1 MENASFNNLNI
12 ITMTDYDIDY
22 YRVADAIEYLTNNF
36 KNQPD
41 LNEVAR
47 QAHLSPAHFQRIFTE
62 WAGVSPKK
70 FMQYLSLD
78 YLRNRIFDTANL
90 NQAADLVGFSTQS
103 RVYDLF
109 VSIEGVTPN
118 EYKTYGQGLEIQY
131 GFHQTPFGACFIAI
145 TEKGLC
151 ALSFVDEVS
160 KQATFQAFLDKWQ
173 AAKLVLNAQNT
184 EGVLQKIFDPHS
196 TDKIHVWIQGTNF
209 QLKVWEAL
217 LKIPQ
222 GSVTTYQKIAD
233 CIQNPKAVRAVGTA
247 IGSNPIAYLI
257 PCHRVIKSTG
267 AIGEYHWGS
276 TRKKAI
282 LGWEMAKV

>member
-1 MENASFNNLNI
+1 MIKNSENL
-12 ITMTDYDIDY
+12 DYH
-22 YRVADAIEYLTNNF
+22 RVAEAIEYLTDNF

-47 QAHLSPAHFQRIFTE
+47 QVHLSPSHFQRIFTE

-78 YLRNRIFDTANL
+78 YLRERIFDTNNL
-90 NQAADLVGFSTQS
+90 HQAADLVGFSTQS

-131 GFHQTPFGACFIAI
+131 GFHQTPFGECFIAMA
-145 TEKGLC
+145 EKGLC
-151 ALSFVDEVS
+151 ALSFVDETS
-160 KQATFQAFLDKWQ
+160 KEATFQAFLEKWQ

-184 EGVLQKIFDPHS
+184 EGVMGQIFDPNA
-196 TDKIHVWIQGTNF
+196 TNNINLWIQGTNF

-222 GSVTTYQKIAD
+222 GSVSTYQKIAD
-233 CIQNPKAVRAVGTA
+233 SIQNPKAVRAVGTA

-282 LGWEMAKV
+282 IGYEMSKTSNI

>member
-1 MENASFNNLNI
+1 MIAQ
-12 ITMTDYDIDY
+12 DVDY
-22 YRVADAIEYLTNNF
+22 YRVAEAIKYLTDNF
-36 KNQPD
+36 KSQPD
-41 LNEVAR
+41 LTDVAR
-47 QAHLSPAHFQRIFTE
+47 QVHLSPSHFQRIFTE

-78 YLRNRIFDTANL
+78 YLRERIFDTQNL

-118 EYKTYGQGLEIQY
+118 EYKTFGQGLEIQY
-131 GFHQTPFGACFIAI
+131 GFHQTPFGECFIAL
-145 TEKGLC
+145 TEKGIC
-151 ALSFVDEVS
+151 ALSFVDETN
-160 KQATFQAFLDKWQ
+160 KEQTFQAFMDKWQ
-173 AAKLVLNAQNT
+173 AAKLVLNTVYT
-184 EGVLQKIFDPHS
+184 EGVVQKVFDPTA

-222 GSVTTYQKIAD
+222 GSVSTYQKIAESVH
-233 CIQNPKAVRAVGTA
+233 NPKAVRAVGTA
-247 IGSNPIAYLI
+247 IGNNPIAFLI

-267 AIGEYHWGS
+267 VIGEYHWGN

>member
-1 MENASFNNLNI
+1 MIAQ
-12 ITMTDYDIDY
+12 DIDY
-22 YRVADAIEYLTNNF
+22 LRVAEAIEYLTDNF
-36 KNQPD
+36 KSQPD
-41 LNEVAR
+41 LTDVAR
-47 QAHLSPAHFQRIFTE
+47 QVHLSPSHFQRIFTK

-78 YLRNRIFDTANL
+78 YLRNRIFDTQNL

-118 EYKTYGQGLEIQY
+118 EYKTFGQGLEIQY
-131 GFHQTPFGACFIAI
+131 GFHQTPFGECFIAM
-145 TEKGLC
+145 TEKGIC
-151 ALSFVDEVS
+151 ALSFVDETN
-160 KQATFQAFLDKWQ
+160 KEQTFQTFMDKWQ
-173 AAKLVLNAQNT
+173 AAKLVLNTAHT
-184 EGVLQKIFDPHS
+184 EGGVHQIFDPNF

-222 GSVTTYQKIAD
+222 GSVSTYQKIAD
-233 CIQNPKAVRAVGTA
+233 SIQNPKAVRAVGTA
-247 IGSNPIAYLI
+247 IGSNPIAFLI

-267 AIGEYHWGS
+267 VIGEYHWGS

>member
-1 MENASFNNLNI
+1 MIAQ
-12 ITMTDYDIDY
+12 DVDY
-22 YRVADAIEYLTNNF
+22 YRVAEAIKYLTDNF
-36 KNQPD
+36 KSQPD
-41 LNEVAR
+41 LTDVAR
-47 QAHLSPAHFQRIFTE
+47 QVHLSSSHFQRIFTE

-78 YLRNRIFDTANL
+78 YLRERIFDTQNL

-118 EYKTYGQGLEIQY
+118 EYKTFGQGLEIQY
-131 GFHQTPFGACFIAI
+131 GFHQTPFGECFIAM
-145 TEKGLC
+145 TEKGIC
-151 ALSFVDEVS
+151 ALSFVDETN
-160 KQATFQAFLDKWQ
+160 KQQTFQAFMEKWQ
-173 AAKLVLNAQNT
+173 AAKLVLNAYNT
-184 EGVLQKIFDPHS
+184 EGVVQQIFEPS
-196 TDKIHVWIQGTNF
+196 FTDKIHVWIQGTNF

-222 GSVTTYQKIAD
+222 GSVSTYQKIAESVH
-233 CIQNPKAVRAVGTA
+233 NPKAVRAVGTA
-247 IGSNPIAYLI
+247 IGNNPIAFLI

-267 AIGEYHWGS
+267 VIGEYHWGN

>member
-1 MENASFNNLNI
+1 MVAQ
-12 ITMTDYDIDY
+12 DIDY
-22 YRVADAIEYLTNNF
+22 YRVAEAIEYLTDNF

-47 QAHLSPAHFQRIFTE
+47 QVHLSPSHFQRIFTE

-78 YLRNRIFDTANL
+78 YLRNRIFDTNNL
-90 NQAADLVGFSTQS
+90 NQAADLVGYSTQS

-131 GFHQTPFGACFIAI
+131 GFHQTPFGECFIAM

-151 ALSFVDEVS
+151 ALSFVDETS
-160 KQATFQAFLDKWQ
+160 KEATFQAFLEKWQ

-184 EGVLQKIFDPHS
+184 EGVMGQIFDPNA
-196 TDKIHVWIQGTNF
+196 TNKINLWIQGTNF

-222 GSVTTYQKIAD
+222 GSVSTYQKIAD
-233 CIQNPKAVRAVGTA
+233 SIQNPKAVRAVGTA

>member
-1 MENASFNNLNI
+1 
-12 ITMTDYDIDY
+12 MTDYAINYD
-22 YRVADAIEYLTNNF
+22 RVADAIEYLTDNF

-47 QAHLSPAHFQRIFTE
+47 QVHLSPTHFQRIFTE

-78 YLRNRIFDTANL
+78 YLRNRIFDTSNL

-118 EYKTYGQGLEIQY
+118 EYKTFGQGLEIQY
-131 GFHQTPFGACFIAI
+131 GFHQTPFGECFIAM

-151 ALSFVDEVS
+151 ALSFVEETS
-160 KQATFQAFLDKWQ
+160 KEATFHAFLEKWQ
-173 AAKLVLNAQNT
+173 AAKLVLNAPNT
-184 EGVLQKIFDPHS
+184 EGVLQQIFDPKA

-222 GSVTTYQKIAD
+222 GSVSTYQKIAES
-233 CIQNPKAVRAVGTA
+233 IQNPKAVRAVGTA

-257 PCHRVIKSTG
+257 PCHRVIKSSG

-282 LGWEMAKV
+282 LGWEMAKI

>member
-1 MENASFNNLNI
+1 
-12 ITMTDYDIDY
+12 MTDFDINY
-22 YRVADAIEYLTNNF
+22 HRVAEAIDYLTNNF

-41 LNEVAR
+41 LDEVAR
-47 QAHLSPAHFQRIFTE
+47 QVHLSPAHFQRIFTE

-78 YLRNRIFDTANL
+78 HLRSRIFDTSNL
-90 NQAADLVGFSTQS
+90 NQAADLVGFSAQS

-118 EYKTYGQGLEIQY
+118 EYKTYGQGLNIEY
-131 GFHQTPFGACFIAI
+131 GFHATPFGECFIAL

-151 ALSFVDEVS
+151 ALSFVEETN
-160 KQATFQAFLDKWQ
+160 KKTTFEAFSEKWQ
-173 AAKLVLNAQNT
+173 GAKLVQNAKNT
-184 EGVLQKIFDPHS
+184 GGVLQQIFDLKA
-196 TDKIHVWIQGTNF
+196 TNKIHVRVQGTNF

-222 GSVTTYQKIAD
+222 GSVSTYQKIAD
-233 CIQNPKAVRAVGTA
+233 SIQNPKAVRAVGTA
-247 IGSNPIAYLI
+247 IGNNPIAYLI

-282 LGWEMAKV
+282 LGWEMANHY

>member
-1 MENASFNNLNI
+1 
-12 ITMTDYDIDY
+12 MTHYSINYD
-22 YRVADAIEYLTNNF
+22 RVADAIEYLTDNF

-47 QAHLSPAHFQRIFTE
+47 QVHLSPPHFQRIFTE

-78 YLRNRIFDTANL
+78 YLRNRIFDTTNL

-131 GFHQTPFGACFIAI
+131 GFHQTPFGECFIAV

-151 ALSFVDEVS
+151 ALSFVDEIN
-160 KQATFQAFLDKWQ
+160 KQAIFHTFLEKWQ
-173 AAKLVLNAQNT
+173 AAKLVLNAPNT
-184 EGVLQKIFDPHS
+184 EGVLQQIFDPKA

-222 GSVTTYQKIAD
+222 GSVSTYQKIAES
-233 CIQNPKAVRAVGTA
+233 IQNPKAVRAVGTA

-257 PCHRVIKSTG
+257 PCHRVIKSSG

-282 LGWEMAKV
+282 LGWEMAKG

>member
-1 MENASFNNLNI
+1 
-12 ITMTDYDIDY
+12 MTDYEINY
-22 YRVADAIEYLTNNF
+22 HRVAEAIEYLTDNF

-41 LNEVAR
+41 LDEVAR
-47 QAHLSPAHFQRIFTE
+47 QVHLSPAHFQRIFTE

-78 YLRNRIFDTANL
+78 HLRSRIFDTSNL

-118 EYKTYGQGLEIQY
+118 AYKTHGRGLEIQY
-131 GFHQTPFGACFIAI
+131 GFHSTPFGECFMAT

-151 ALSFVDEVS
+151 ALSFVEETN
-160 KQATFQAFLDKWQ
+160 KKATFQAFLERWQ
-173 AAKLVLNAQNT
+173 AAKLVQNAQNT
-184 EGVLQKIFDPHS
+184 EGVLQQIFDPKS
-196 TDKIHVWIQGTNF
+196 TNKINVWLQGTNF

-222 GSVTTYQKIAD
+222 GSVSTYQKIAD
-233 CIQNPKAVRAVGTA
+233 SIQNPKAVRAVGTA
-247 IGSNPIAYLI
+247 IGNNPIAYLI
-257 PCHRVIKSTG
+257 PCHRVIKATG

-276 TRKKAI
+276 VRKKAI

>member
-1 MENASFNNLNI
+1 MVAQ
-12 ITMTDYDIDY
+12 DIDY
-22 YRVADAIEYLTNNF
+22 HRVAEAIEYLTDNF

-47 QAHLSPAHFQRIFTE
+47 QVHLSPSHFQRIFTE

-78 YLRNRIFDTANL
+78 YLRNRIFDTTNL

-131 GFHQTPFGACFIAI
+131 GFHQTPFGECFIAI

-151 ALSFVDEVS
+151 ALSFVDETS
-160 KQATFQAFLDKWQ
+160 KEATFQVFLEKWQ

-184 EGVLQKIFDPHS
+184 EGVIEQIFDPNA
-196 TDKIHVWIQGTNF
+196 TNKINLWIQGTNF

-222 GSVTTYQKIAD
+222 GSVSTYQKIAD
-233 CIQNPKAVRAVGTA
+233 SIQNPKAVRAVGTA

-282 LGWEMAKV
+282 LGYEMSKTSNI

>member
-1 MENASFNNLNI
+1 
-12 ITMTDYDIDY
+12 MTDYDINY
-22 YRVADAIEYLTNNF
+22 SRVAEAIEYLTENF

-41 LNEVAR
+41 LDEVAR
-47 QAHLSPAHFQRIFTE
+47 QVHLSPAHFQRIFTE

-78 YLRNRIFDTANL
+78 HLRSRIFDTSNL
-90 NQAADLVGFSTQS
+90 HQAADLVGFSTQS

-118 EYKTYGQGLEIQY
+118 EYKTYGQGLDIQY
-131 GFHQTPFGACFIAI
+131 GFHATPFGECFMAL

-151 ALSFVDEVS
+151 ALSFVDETN
-160 KQATFQAFLDKWQ
+160 KEATFQAFSTRWQ
-173 AAKLVLNAQNT
+173 GAKLVQNAQNT
-184 EGVLQKIFDPHS
+184 EGVLQQIFDPRA
-196 TDKIHVWIQGTNF
+196 TNKIHVWLQGTNF

-222 GSVTTYQKIAD
+222 GSVSTYQKIAD
-233 CIQNPKAVRAVGTA
+233 SIQNPKAVRAVGTA
-247 IGSNPIAYLI
+247 IGNNPIAYLI
-257 PCHRVIKSTG
+257 PCHRVIKATG

-276 TRKKAI
+276 TRKQAI
-282 LGWEMAKV
+282 LGWEMANV

>member
-1 MENASFNNLNI
+1 M
-12 ITMTDYDIDY
+12 ITQNIDY
-22 YRVADAIEYLTNNF
+22 YRVAEAIEYLTDNF
-36 KNQPD
+36 KSQPD
-41 LNEVAR
+41 LNDVAR
-47 QAHLSPAHFQRIFTE
+47 QVHLSPSHFQRIFTE

-78 YLRNRIFDTANL
+78 YLRERIFDTQNL

-118 EYKTYGQGLEIQY
+118 EYKTFGQGLEIQY
-131 GFHQTPFGACFIAI
+131 GFHQTPFGECFIAL
-145 TEKGLC
+145 TEKGIC
-151 ALSFVDEVS
+151 ALSFVDETN
-160 KQATFQAFLDKWQ
+160 KEQTFQAFMDKWQ
-173 AAKLVLNAQNT
+173 AAKLVLNTVYT
-184 EGVLQKIFDPHS
+184 EGVVQKVFDPTA
-196 TDKIHVWIQGTNF
+196 TDKIHVWVQGTNF

-222 GSVTTYQKIAD
+222 GSVSTYQKIAD
-233 CIQNPKAVRAVGTA
+233 NIENPKAVRAVGTA
-247 IGSNPIAYLI
+247 IGSNPIAFLI

-267 AIGEYHWGS
+267 IIGEYHWGS

>member
-1 MENASFNNLNI
+1 MMIKHSENL
-12 ITMTDYDIDY
+12 DYH
-22 YRVADAIEYLTNNF
+22 RVAEAIEYLTDNF

-47 QAHLSPAHFQRIFTE
+47 QVHLSPSHFQRIFTE

-78 YLRNRIFDTANL
+78 YLRNRIFDTTNL
-90 NQAADLVGFSTQS
+90 NQAADLVGYSTQS

-131 GFHQTPFGACFIAI
+131 GFHQTPFGECFIAM

-151 ALSFVDEVS
+151 ALSFVDETS
-160 KQATFQAFLDKWQ
+160 KEATFQAFLEKWQ
-173 AAKLVLNAQNT
+173 SAKLVLNAQNT
-184 EGVLQKIFDPHS
+184 EGVMGQIFDPNA
-196 TDKIHVWIQGTNF
+196 TNKINLWIQGTNF

-222 GSVTTYQKIAD
+222 GSVSTYQKIAD
-233 CIQNPKAVRAVGTA
+233 SIQNPKAVRAVGTA
-247 IGSNPIAYLI
+247 IGNNPIAYLI

-282 LGWEMAKV
+282 LGWEMVKA

>member
-1 MENASFNNLNI
+1 MIAQ
-12 ITMTDYDIDY
+12 DIDY
-22 YRVADAIEYLTNNF
+22 HRVAEAIEYLTDNF
-36 KNQPD
+36 KSQPD
-41 LNEVAR
+41 LTDVAR
-47 QAHLSPAHFQRIFTE
+47 QVHLSPSHFQRIFTE

-78 YLRNRIFDTANL
+78 YLRNRIFDTQNL

-118 EYKTYGQGLEIQY
+118 EYKTFGQGLEIQY
-131 GFHQTPFGACFIAI
+131 GFHQTPFGECFIAM
-145 TEKGLC
+145 TEKGIC
-151 ALSFVDEVS
+151 ALSFVDETN
-160 KQATFQAFLDKWQ
+160 KEQTFQTFMDKWQ
-173 AAKLVLNAQNT
+173 AAKLVLNTAHT
-184 EGVLQKIFDPHS
+184 EGGVHQIFDPNFR
-196 TDKIHVWIQGTNF
+196 DKIHVWIQGTNF

-222 GSVTTYQKIAD
+222 GSVSTYQKIAD
-233 CIQNPKAVRAVGTA
+233 SIQNPKAVRAVGTA
-247 IGSNPIAYLI
+247 IGSNPIAFLI

-267 AIGEYHWGS
+267 VIGEYHWGS

>member
-1 MENASFNNLNI
+1 MIAQ
-12 ITMTDYDIDY
+12 DVDY
-22 YRVADAIEYLTNNF
+22 YRVAEAIKYLTDNF
-36 KNQPD
+36 KSQPD
-41 LNEVAR
+41 LTDVAR
-47 QAHLSPAHFQRIFTE
+47 QVHLSPSHFQRIFKE

-78 YLRNRIFDTANL
+78 YLRERIFDTQNL

-118 EYKTYGQGLEIQY
+118 EYKTFGQGLEIQY
-131 GFHQTPFGACFIAI
+131 GFHQTPFGECFIAM
-145 TEKGLC
+145 TEKGIC
-151 ALSFVDEVS
+151 ALSFVDETN
-160 KQATFQAFLDKWQ
+160 KQQIFQAFMEKWQ
-173 AAKLVLNAQNT
+173 AAKLVLNAYNT
-184 EGVLQKIFDPHS
+184 EGVVQQIFEPS
-196 TDKIHVWIQGTNF
+196 FTDKIHVWIQGTNF

-222 GSVTTYQKIAD
+222 GSVSTYQKIAESVH
-233 CIQNPKAVRAVGTA
+233 NPKAVRAVGTA
-247 IGSNPIAYLI
+247 VGNNPIAFLI

-267 AIGEYHWGS
+267 VIGEYHWGS